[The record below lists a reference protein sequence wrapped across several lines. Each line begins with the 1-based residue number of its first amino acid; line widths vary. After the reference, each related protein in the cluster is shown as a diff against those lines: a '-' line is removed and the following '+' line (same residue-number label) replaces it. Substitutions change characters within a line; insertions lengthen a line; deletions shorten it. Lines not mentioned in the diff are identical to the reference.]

1 MTAVTDRDTETRPAA
16 QPAAKP
22 VRRTRW
28 RRWVLMAALPLL
40 VAVGG
45 GYEYVVGGRYVS
57 TDNAYVQQDKVTISP
72 DISGRIVEVAVRE
85 SQPVHRGDL
94 LFRIDDEPY
103 RLALQQAD
111 AALASARLKV
121 EQLRADLGEAQA
133 KQAAAEEKVAFEQRE
148 FQRQQDLLKTGVAA
162 RATYDSVRH
171 DLMAA
176 QQDLNTEKQSV
187 ISARAALGGD
197 PDIPTDRHPMVLE
210 ALAKKASAQRDLDHT
225 VVTAPADGVVSQ
237 TDRLLVGQY
246 ASVGLSAVSLVMS
259 GASWVEANFKETD
272 LTHMAVGQTATVVL
286 DAYSGRTLTAHVESI
301 GAGTGSEF
309 SVLPAQ
315 NATGNWVKVVQRVPV
330 RLRID
335 GTDGDQSGAANVPLR
350 TGLSAEV
357 EVDTHYSRP
366 LPGVIGSAVAAIR

>member
-22 VRRTRW
+22 VRRARW

-72 DISGRIVEVAVRE
+72 DVSGRIVEVAVRE
-85 SQPVHRGDL
+85 NQPVHRGDL

-171 DLMAA
+171 DLMSA
-176 QQDLNTEKQSV
+176 QQDLNTEKQAV
-187 ISARAALGGD
+187 VSARAALGGD

-210 ALAKKASAQRDLDHT
+210 ALAKKATAQRDLDHT

-259 GASWVEANFKETD
+259 GSSWVEANFKETD

-335 GTDGDQSGAANVPLR
+335 GTDAAAVPLR
-350 TGLSAEV
+350 TGLSADV